1 MKFFSDLRVYF
12 GKDFLKGLVKRIYGN
27 RKFRRSDLFVVG
39 VGSLVIEFS
48 FFLVTQAQS
57 TQFL

>member
-12 GKDFLKGLVKRIYGN
+12 GKYFLKALVKRIYGN

-39 VGSLVIEFS
+39 VKN
-48 FFLVTQAQS
+48 
-57 TQFL
+57 